1 MIEQLN
7 PELIA
12 IVQTYMK
19 GKKLEKFNESV
30 KVINDSL
37 SLGGWVSRGSV
48 KANSGFYQGCGV
60 TWTTS
65 YESTPEHRENHD
77 LQMALHYGY
86 GSGNLGEAIN
96 RLYAAISKKTEKP
109 VVNTKKFP
117 REFVEAWVALSR
129 EKALACEFLEY
140 CRPLPVVTE
149 IGLSPRVTATLTEMN
164 LEVDLPSI
172 KLAKI
177 GRRMVLGYKKD
188 GSPLLDREGNH
199 MEVPE
204 YFVEW
209 TPGTVMG
216 RSRFSYGCRC
226 EACGKSI
233 PSGRF
238 VAIEADDKKS
248 EMHIGLWIGQDCASN
263 IFGVKDAGMER
274 V

>member
-1 MIEQLN
+1 MKNLT

-12 IVQTYMK
+12 TIQAHMK

-30 KVINDSL
+30 QVINDSL
-37 SLGGWVSRGSV
+37 AKGGWVPRGSV
-48 KANSGFYQGCGV
+48 KALSGFYQGCGIRWS
-60 TWTTS
+60 TKH
-65 YESTPEHRENHD
+65 ESTVEHRQNFE
-77 LQMALHYGY
+77 LQMALSYGHDTDDL
-86 GSGNLGEAIN
+86 GNAID
-96 RLYAAISKKTEKP
+96 RLYAAISTKTGKA
-109 VVNTKKFP
+109 VVTEKKFP
-117 REFVEAWVALSR
+117 RSFVEAWIQLSR
-129 EKALACEFLEY
+129 EKSLAFEFLNV

-177 GRRMVLGYKKD
+177 DSRMVPGFKRD
-188 GSPLLDREGNH
+188 GTPLLDRRGNR
-199 MEVPE
+199 MMVPE
-204 YFVEW
+204 YFVAW
-209 TPGTVMG
+209 TPGTAMG
-216 RSRFSYGCRC
+216 MSRFSCGCRC

-238 VAIEADDKKS
+238 VPIEADDKKS
-248 EMHIGLWIGQDCASN
+248 GQHIGLWVGQDCASN

>member
-12 IVQTYMK
+12 IVQKYMK

-30 KVINDSL
+30 NVINDSL
-37 SLGGWVSRGSV
+37 AQGGWVSRGSV
-48 KANSGFYQGCGV
+48 KANSGFYQGCGISWD
-60 TWTTS
+60 TP
-65 YESTPEHRENHD
+65 YESTPEHKENFE
-77 LQMALHYGY
+77 LQMALSYGHD
-86 GSGNLGEAIN
+86 SENLGEAIN
-96 RLYAAISKKTEKP
+96 RLYAAVSKKTNKP

-129 EKALACEFLEY
+129 EKSLACEFLEY

-164 LEVDLPSI
+164 LEVELPSI

-188 GSPLLDREGNH
+188 GSPLLDRRGNH
-199 MEVPE
+199 MLVPE
-204 YFVEW
+204 YFVDW

-216 RSRFSYGCRC
+216 KSRFSYGCRC

-248 EMHIGLWIGQDCASN
+248 ETHIGLWIGQDCASN

-274 V
+274 N